1 MQKTEFLNKITGKK
15 RFIID
20 YANLISGNF
29 LYQKSLLSFDNL
41 DLFFKNPF
49 LGIPILFPKKLIF
62 FQYFGKSYDYSVSKL
77 KIKKY
82 IFLTDKVKYTPF
94 KNFFK
99 NGNIFVS
106 KIVIKKKYISLVKKI
121 IKYNKKSYN
130 KINFIINKFKEENVC
145 AFQTRNIPHLGHE
158 KIIKNLLK
166 KYKHVV
172 INPII
177 GPKKKGDI
185 KYDILEKIYYFL
197 IKKKYKKKVSYIPFV
212 ANMFYAGPRE
222 AIHHANIR
230 YMMGFKNFSVGRD
243 HAGDEGLYHPEAAI
257 NLIEKYK
264 KFLNINIVTTH
275 GAYFCLK
282 CNKIV
287 IKNECNHKNL
297 LNISGTE
304 FRKCLKNKI
313 YFNYADYD
321 MQKFIFSLKDK
332 LFVR

>member
-62 FQYFGKSYDYSVSKL
+62 FQYFGKSYDYRVSKL

-82 IFLTDKVKYTPF
+82 IFLTDKEKYTPF

-106 KIVIKKKYISLVKKI
+106 KIVIKKKNISLVRKI

-158 KIIKNLLK
+158 KILQNLL
-166 KYKHVV
+166 
-172 INPII
+172 
-177 GPKKKGDI
+177 
-185 KYDILEKIYYFL
+185 
-197 IKKKYKKKVSYIPFV
+197 KKYKKKVSYIPFV

-230 YMMGFKNFSVGRD
+230 YLMGFKNFSVGRD